1 MSASAN
7 TMLADLPP
15 SSSVTRLIVCAA
27 PAAIE
32 RPTSV
37 EPVNATLATSG
48 CSTSRAP
55 DRRCPGPATTLT
67 TPSGMPASSAIRSNS
82 SAVSGVS
89 SAGLSTTVLPAASAG
104 AELPRGDRQREVPRR
119 DQRHD
124 AERLAERHRH
134 AARDRD
140 RVARGCARAPRRSS
154 GTCRRPC
161 PSRRARRRSA
171 CRRCAPR
178 APPAPPARSAS
189 ASASRCSSR
198 ARSAGRD
205 RPPRRVRRLGARD
218 GRVGVLDAGARQL
231 RQDLL
236 GRRLDDGEGHAGA
249 GPCGGSVGS
258 TGSSSTMPAA
268 SSHSI
273 VAHRALERV
282 LARSPATRRRR

>member
-1 MSASAN
+1 MNESSADALDEDARARAAVLPGVAEHGAGRGRRGGRDVGVGEHDVGRLAAELERDALDRRPPPRRRSA
-7 TMLADLPP
+7 
-15 SSSVTRLIVCAA
+15 
-27 PAAIE
+27 

-37 EPVNATLATSG
+37 EPVNATFATSG

-55 DRRCPGPATTLT
+55 AVEPGPATTLT
-67 TPSGMPASSAIRSNS
+67 TPSGIPASSAIFSNS

-104 AELPRGDRQREVPRR
+104 AELPRRDRQREVPRR

-134 AARDRD
+134 AA
-140 RVARGCARAPRRSS
+140 ATPGSCPRGCARGAARSS

-178 APPAPPARSAS
+178 APPAPRASLSARRRAGS
-189 ASASRCSSR
+189 SSR

-205 RPPRRVRRLGARD
+205 RAPRRVGGLGASD
-218 GRVGVLDAGARQL
+218 GGVGVLDAGARDL
-231 RQDLL
+231 GQDLL
-236 GRRLDDGEGHAGA
+236 GRRL
-249 GPCGGSVGS
+249 
-258 TGSSSTMPAA
+258 
-268 SSHSI
+268 
-273 VAHRALERV
+273 
-282 LARSPATRRRR
+282 